1 MAVVGSGTSNVT
13 AAVSSLPTCF
23 SWCHS
28 GSRPTGARVLSVL
41 GSTDSAQAGGL
52 AAVFDR

>member
-41 GSTDSAQAGGL
+41 GSTDSAQAGGP
-52 AAVFDR
+52 AVFDR